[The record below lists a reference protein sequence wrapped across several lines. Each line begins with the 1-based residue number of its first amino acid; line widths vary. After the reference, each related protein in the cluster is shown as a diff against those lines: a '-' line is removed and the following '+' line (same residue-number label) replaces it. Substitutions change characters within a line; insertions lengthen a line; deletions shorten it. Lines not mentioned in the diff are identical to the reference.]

1 MKRREAREQAFL
13 LVFEQG
19 ITGESIDASI
29 DAAGMS
35 RDVIVDDFAEHLAKG
50 VETHCSEVDEVIS
63 RYTRGWQFQR
73 LSRVAVAALRLAITK
88 FGTKTK
94 FPAVCPS
101 MKPWNWPKNTAVPKM
116 LRLSTVY

>member
-35 RDVIVDDFAEHLAKG
+35 RDVIVDDFAEHL
-50 VETHCSEVDEVIS
+50 S
-63 RYTRGWQFQR
+63 
-73 LSRVAVAALRLAITK
+73 
-88 FGTKTK
+88 
-94 FPAVCPS
+94 
-101 MKPWNWPKNTAVPKM
+101 
-116 LRLSTVY
+116 